1 MPCTAEQNVAPLWFV
16 ATTEDPAK
24 ANVAWV
30 DARMNGLCG
39 VDFLGD
45 VSPDFLKT
53 RNVKKAKKMS
63 PEEAAAVDEDVV
75 TKEVIIPVL
84 VNFRPIE
91 VGTELVVHRKRK
103 SEKKKKDPEAIT
115 VTSLAKRSK
124 Q

>member
-1 MPCTAEQNVAPLWFV
+1 
-16 ATTEDPAK
+16 
-24 ANVAWV
+24 
-30 DARMNGLCG
+30 MNGLCG

-63 PEEAAAVDEDVV
+63 LEEAAAVDEDVV
-75 TKEVIIPVL
+75 TQEVIIPVL

-103 SEKKKKDPEAIT
+103 SEKKRGEAKSGEAMRGDKRKRR
-115 VTSLAKRSK
+115 TS